1 MTLNL
6 ILPINE
12 IDTNNINYYEKQKNN
27 VMQNSDF
34 YKLTY
39 SDEYSTLNGIF
50 FSFILKDIYID
61 KYFNKLKCNIGK
73 SFHNKSCIENIHNIE
88 KKILSN
94 FNSNFQKYKP
104 NYRIYEQLNNW
115 NIKLQNSEI
124 KKCTSY
130 KYINFFIKIS
140 GIWCSNDTRQCGLT
154 FKFFIQL
161 DEI

>member
-12 IDTNNINYYEKQKNN
+12 IDTNNIIYYEKQKNN

-34 YKLTY
+34 YKLIY

-50 FSFILKDIYID
+50 FSFIMKDIYID

-124 KKCTSY
+124 KKFTAY
-130 KYINFFIKIS
+130 KDINFFIKIS

-154 FKFFIQL
+154 FKFFIQI
-161 DEI
+161 DKI

>member
-6 ILPINE
+6 ILPIDD
-12 IDTNNINYYEKQKNN
+12 IDTNNIIYYEKQKNN

-34 YKLTY
+34 YTLIY

-50 FSFILKDIYID
+50 FSFIMKDIYID

-73 SFHNKSCIENIHNIE
+73 SFHNKSCIEKIQKKK

-124 KKCTSY
+124 KKFIEY
-130 KYINFFIKIS
+130 KDINFFIKIS
-140 GIWCSNDTRQCGLT
+140 GIWCSNDKRQCGLT
-154 FKFFIQL
+154 FKFFIQI
-161 DEI
+161 DKI